1 MDNIIINEDKETIK
15 KEINTFCNELYNL
28 EYTGYVSV
36 PVIIIMYLGQDSY
49 SKINGMDKFP
59 LLNTLKSHLK
69 FHLR

>member
-49 SKINGMDKFP
+49 SLKNTI
-59 LLNTLKSHLK
+59 LLI
-69 FHLR
+69 